1 MKLSRQYQ
9 IEDFAGGGKLN
20 ELISI
25 LSDNY
30 TQLELDIAL
39 ENAIAYSQIETAEY
53 LLSKGAKFSNHDYQG
68 TYYAVHNNELEGL
81 KFAIQNGVDI
91 NINNGMIINM
101 SILSSINS
109 KSNDL
114 LIWILQN
121 GGNPNLLNNQNL
133 YIAYSSENI
142 ELKKILDTVLKKK

>member
-1 MKLSRQYQ
+1 
-9 IEDFAGGGKLN
+9 
-20 ELISI
+20 
-25 LSDNY
+25 
-30 TQLELDIAL
+30 
-39 ENAIAYSQIETAEY
+39 
-53 LLSKGAKFSNHDYQG
+53 
-68 TYYAVHNNELEGL
+68 
-81 KFAIQNGVDI
+81 
-91 NINNGMIINM
+91 MIINT

>member
-53 LLSKGAKFSNHDYQG
+53 LLSEGAKFSNHDYQG
-68 TYYAVHNNELEGL
+68 TYYAVHNNELDGL
-81 KFAIQNGVDI
+81 KFVIQNGVDI
-91 NINNGMIINM
+91 NINNGMIINT

-114 LIWILQN
+114 LIWILKN
-121 GGNPNLLNNQNL
+121 GGDPNLLNNQNL

>member
-1 MKLSRQYQ
+1 MELSRQYQ
-9 IEDFAGGGKLN
+9 IENFAGGGKLN

-53 LLSKGAKFSNHDYQG
+53 SLSKGAKFSNYNYQG
-68 TYYAVHNNELEGL
+68 TYYAAHNNELEGL
-81 KFAIQNGVDI
+81 KFAIQNGVHI
-91 NINNGMIINM
+91 NINNGMIINT

-121 GGNPNLLNNQNL
+121 GGDPNLLTNQNL

-142 ELKKILDTVLKKK
+142 ELKKILDIALKRR

>member
-53 LLSKGAKFSNHDYQG
+53 LLS
-68 TYYAVHNNELEGL
+68 
-81 KFAIQNGVDI
+81 
-91 NINNGMIINM
+91 
-101 SILSSINS
+101 
-109 KSNDL
+109 
-114 LIWILQN
+114 
-121 GGNPNLLNNQNL
+121 
-133 YIAYSSENI
+133 
-142 ELKKILDTVLKKK
+142 

>member
-1 MKLSRQYQ
+1 MELSRQYQ
-9 IEDFAGGGKLN
+9 IENFAGGGKLN

-39 ENAIAYSQIETAEY
+39 ENAIAYSQIETAKY
-53 LLSKGAKFSNHDYQG
+53 LLSKGAKFSNYNYQG

-91 NINNGMIINM
+91 NINNGMIINT

-121 GGNPNLLNNQNL
+121 GGDPNLLTNQNL

-142 ELKKILDTVLKKK
+142 ELKKILDIALKRR

>member
-53 LLSKGAKFSNHDYQG
+53 LLSEGAKFSNHDY
-68 TYYAVHNNELEGL
+68 
-81 KFAIQNGVDI
+81 
-91 NINNGMIINM
+91 
-101 SILSSINS
+101 
-109 KSNDL
+109 
-114 LIWILQN
+114 
-121 GGNPNLLNNQNL
+121 
-133 YIAYSSENI
+133 
-142 ELKKILDTVLKKK
+142 